1 MLYTL
6 IIQEQQGDYWFDLYK
21 VDNDRRIAEE
31 FLKVIRDKHKDR
43 KYRIVRLIQ

>member
-6 IIQEQQGDYWFDLYK
+6 IIQEQNGDYWFDLYK
-21 VDNDRRIAEE
+21 VNNDRRIAEE
-31 FLKVIRDKHKDR
+31 FLKVIRNKNKDK